1 MSGHGEGS
9 SRACGNASADP
20 ISPPLVL
27 RGAVRIRRE
36 FKLGVNALSL
46 QPGEQVA
53 QGMLKTALDCCKR
66 FHSIPLTLASR
77 DTCTKRMD
85 NIAVGVKIR

>member
-1 MSGHGEGS
+1 MSGHCEGS
-9 SRACGNASADP
+9 SRACGNDSADP

-27 RGAVRIRRE
+27 RGAGRIRRE

-46 QPGEQVA
+46 QPGEQV
-53 QGMLKTALDCCKR
+53 ALDCCKR